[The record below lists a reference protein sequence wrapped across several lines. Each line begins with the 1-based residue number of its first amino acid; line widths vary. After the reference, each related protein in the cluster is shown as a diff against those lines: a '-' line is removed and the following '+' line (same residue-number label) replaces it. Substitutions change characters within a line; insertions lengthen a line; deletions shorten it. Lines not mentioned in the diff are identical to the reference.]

1 MMCRSFIPLYGLL
14 LSGTPSASSEMY
26 PDPAIYCGNYA
37 DEVGCRERHSGGLQC
52 RDLSK
57 CKGLIF
63 NKEAVGVL
71 TLLSPGLQMT
81 GPEYK
86 VQYQSELMVAR
97 QAIGMGQLRAEC
109 ACKIVIP

>member
-1 MMCRSFIPLYGLL
+1 MSNHV
-14 LSGTPSASSEMY
+14 EQ
-26 PDPAIYCGNYA
+26 PAYTAIAGDHNADYA
-37 DEVGCRERHSGGLQC
+37 Q
-52 RDLSK
+52 DLS
-57 CKGLIF
+57 KGLIF

-86 VQYQSELMVAR
+86 VQYQSELLVAR